1 MLPSGHIQ
9 WKEPGVLVQL
19 LQIPVSHSSTSAHV
33 PYRELYHNHTIY
45 NCIPHFRFMHN
56 YDSIGSAARVVKGY
70 ISTYTGSYLIDDI
83 RTLPSKHWLPVHP
96 TGHSQVLG
104 ATHTPGS

>member
-1 MLPSGHIQ
+1 M
-9 WKEPGVLVQL
+9 LVQL
-19 LQIPVSHSSTSAHV
+19 LQIPVAHSSISAHV
-33 PYRELYHNHTIY
+33 PHRELYHNHTIY
-45 NCIPHFRFMHN
+45 NCNPHFRFLHN
-56 YDSIGSAARVVKGY
+56 YDSIGSAARVV
-70 ISTYTGSYLIDDI
+70 STYTGSHFIDDI